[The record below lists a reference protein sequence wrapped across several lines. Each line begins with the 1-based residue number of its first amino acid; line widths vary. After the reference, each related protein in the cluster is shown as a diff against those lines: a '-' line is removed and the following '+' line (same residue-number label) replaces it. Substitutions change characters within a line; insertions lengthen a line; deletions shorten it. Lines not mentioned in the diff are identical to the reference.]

1 MRKNLFI
8 TGFLVLLVACQ
19 NVETKDNQVISFEY
33 FAPHTISEGA
43 ILLKATAS
51 SGLHVSFSSSDTSVA
66 VVKDSVLSLIKP
78 GEVSITAV
86 QNGNFQ
92 YYQAAQ
98 VVRQLTIVDD
108 INEQKRSQAITFNL
122 PDSVWKVSQGYLK
135 LKATSTSGLPVTFTS
150 SNLAYA
156 LITGNELEVASGAI
170 VGNNDGVL
178 VTISASQAGNYV
190 YNAAQTVSHQ
200 IRVIHDVH

>member
-1 MRKNLFI
+1 MRKILFI
-8 TGFLVLLVACQ
+8 TGILVLMFSCQ
-19 NVETKDNQVISFEY
+19 SVETKDNQVISFDY
-33 FAPHTISEGA
+33 FAPHTISEGS
-43 ILLKATAS
+43 IVLKASAS
-51 SGLHVSFSSSDTSVA
+51 SYLHVTFLSSDTSVA
-66 VVKDSVLSLIKP
+66 TVRDSILTLVKP
-78 GEVSITAV
+78 GEVTITAV

-98 VVRQLTIVDD
+98 VARLLTVVDD
-108 INEQKRSQAITFNL
+108 INEQKRSQTITFNL
-122 PDSVWKVSQGYLK
+122 PDSVWKVSQGFLK
-135 LKATSTSGLPVTFTS
+135 LNATSTSGLPVTFTS

-170 VGNNDGVL
+170 IGNNDGVL